1 MIIGK
6 LLRLAKWAPM
16 APHACP
22 SGSTG
27 VRSVIIS
34 NQEQGY
40 EGSSFWHTN
49 KHSKGYEGSSLW
61 HTNKHS
67 NSYEGSSLWH
77 TNQQF
82 KGYEGDLRMEGMKKV
97 ERDTQTNICD
107 RQTNI
112 LKGMK
117 EI

>member
-1 MIIGK
+1 M
-6 LLRLAKWAPM
+6 
-16 APHACP
+16 
-22 SGSTG
+22 
-27 VRSVIIS
+27 
-34 NQEQGY
+34 
-40 EGSSFWHTN
+40 WHTN

-97 ERDTQTNICD
+97 DCDTQTNICD

-112 LKGMK
+112 CDRQTNICDTQTNIFLYDAEYGKKMFCSNLVWNSL
-117 EI
+117 IFTAVM